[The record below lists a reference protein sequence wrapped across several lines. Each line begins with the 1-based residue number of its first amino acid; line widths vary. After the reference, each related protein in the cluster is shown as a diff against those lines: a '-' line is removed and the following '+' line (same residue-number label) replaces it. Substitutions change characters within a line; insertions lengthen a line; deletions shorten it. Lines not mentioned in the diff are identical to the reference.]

1 MSITPVEVATPSFP
15 GLWLGDSRRA
25 TDNLLESVAQ
35 SYEQTWWERA
45 DLRDEVERLQAE
57 LARFKDMERLL
68 RDTMMSAEKAAED
81 LRSQLRR
88 EYDMLLQ
95 EARLKARE
103 IVLEAEAERERIRA
117 EIRRLQT
124 DRSEVQ
130 ASYRSFLQS
139 ALERLDRELEKPE
152 TFAERTVAEAEAEP
166 EPEPSPAEES
176 TEMSPAA
183 PRRGGAGNGSGRDP
197 ARRDGEADQGRLR
210 RVGDTRRQPGPPA
223 RVRLR
228 VSPGATGTRIVGR
241 HGDGLEGATYGAARA
256 GPCERRSARASRDN
270 APCRARAHPPR
281 RRGDLAG

>member
-1 MSITPVEVATPSFP
+1 MSITPVEVRHAQLSRAP
-15 GLWLGDSRRA
+15 LGYSRRA

-81 LRSQLRR
+81 LRSQSRR

-152 TFAERTVAEAEAEP
+152 TFAEPTVAEAEP
-166 EPEPSPAEES
+166 EPEPSPAEEDTDVS
-176 TEMSPAA
+176 VLRDAEAQETEPAA
-183 PRRGGAGNGSGRDP
+183 TPQDETERP
-197 ARRDGEADQGRLR
+197 T
-210 RVGDTRRQPGPPA
+210 RVA
-223 RVRLR
+223 
-228 VSPGATGTRIVGR
+228 
-241 HGDGLEGATYGAARA
+241 
-256 GPCERRSARASRDN
+256 
-270 APCRARAHPPR
+270 
-281 RRGDLAG
+281 

>member
-1 MSITPVEVATPSFP
+1 MSITPVEVRHAQLSRAP
-15 GLWLGDSRRA
+15 LGYSRRA

-81 LRSQLRR
+81 LRSQSRR

-166 EPEPSPAEES
+166 EPSPAEENTDVS
-176 TEMSPAA
+176 LLRDAEAQETEPAA
-183 PRRGGAGNGSGRDP
+183 TPQDETERP
-197 ARRDGEADQGRLR
+197 T
-210 RVGDTRRQPGPPA
+210 RVA
-223 RVRLR
+223 
-228 VSPGATGTRIVGR
+228 
-241 HGDGLEGATYGAARA
+241 
-256 GPCERRSARASRDN
+256 
-270 APCRARAHPPR
+270 
-281 RRGDLAG
+281 

>member
-1 MSITPVEVATPSFP
+1 MSITPVEVRHAQLSRAP
-15 GLWLGDSRRA
+15 LGYSRRA
-25 TDNLLESVAQ
+25 TDNLLEAVAQ

-81 LRSQLRR
+81 LRSQSRR

-130 ASYRSFLQS
+130 ASYRAFLQS

-152 TFAERTVAEAEAEP
+152 TFAERRVAEAEAEP
-166 EPEPSPAEES
+166 ELSPAEES
-176 TEMSPAA
+176 TDVSLLREAEAQETDPAA
-183 PRRGGAGNGSGRDP
+183 APQDETERP
-197 ARRDGEADQGRLR
+197 T
-210 RVGDTRRQPGPPA
+210 RVA
-223 RVRLR
+223 
-228 VSPGATGTRIVGR
+228 
-241 HGDGLEGATYGAARA
+241 
-256 GPCERRSARASRDN
+256 
-270 APCRARAHPPR
+270 
-281 RRGDLAG
+281 

>member
-1 MSITPVEVATPSFP
+1 MSITPVEVRHAQLSRAP
-15 GLWLGDSRRA
+15 LGYSRRA

-81 LRSQLRR
+81 LRSQSRR

-152 TFAERTVAEAEAEP
+152 TFVERTVAEAEAES
-166 EPEPSPAEES
+166 EPEPVEENTDASLVRDAEAQE
-176 TEMSPAA
+176 TDPAA
-183 PRRGGAGNGSGRDP
+183 TPQDEVERP
-197 ARRDGEADQGRLR
+197 T
-210 RVGDTRRQPGPPA
+210 RVA
-223 RVRLR
+223 
-228 VSPGATGTRIVGR
+228 
-241 HGDGLEGATYGAARA
+241 
-256 GPCERRSARASRDN
+256 
-270 APCRARAHPPR
+270 
-281 RRGDLAG
+281 

>member
-1 MSITPVEVATPSFP
+1 MSITPVEVRHAQLSRAP
-15 GLWLGDSRRA
+15 LGYSRRA

-81 LRSQLRR
+81 LRSQSRR

-152 TFAERTVAEAEAEP
+152 TFAEHTVAEAEAEP
-166 EPEPSPAEES
+166 EPSPAEENTDVS
-176 TEMSPAA
+176 LLRDAEAQETDPAA
-183 PRRGGAGNGSGRDP
+183 TPQDETERP
-197 ARRDGEADQGRLR
+197 T
-210 RVGDTRRQPGPPA
+210 RVA
-223 RVRLR
+223 
-228 VSPGATGTRIVGR
+228 
-241 HGDGLEGATYGAARA
+241 
-256 GPCERRSARASRDN
+256 
-270 APCRARAHPPR
+270 
-281 RRGDLAG
+281 